1 MYFNAMLHQPQLGIQ
16 SSLWTEECQLTR
28 HALRYTFKLSIQ
40 RSYTCH
46 NKVLQGLGKNFCY
59 EKNVKNVILRVSE
72 EYVCRLNESFDSN
85 Q

>member
-1 MYFNAMLHQPQLGIQ
+1 MYFYAMLHQPQLGIQ

-59 EKNVKNVILRVSE
+59 EKNVKNPSDGESTPKDSILR
-72 EYVCRLNESFDSN
+72 LLK
-85 Q
+85 